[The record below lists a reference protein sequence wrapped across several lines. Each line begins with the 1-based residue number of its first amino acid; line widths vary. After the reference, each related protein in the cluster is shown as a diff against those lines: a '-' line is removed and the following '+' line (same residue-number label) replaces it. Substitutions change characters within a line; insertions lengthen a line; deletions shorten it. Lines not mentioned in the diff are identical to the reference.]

1 MRIFSDNRASPKPE
15 TVSRLENSPVHGYIR
30 SIHRPFWFFMYSIE
44 RELAREG
51 ASPVAGVDEAGRGP
65 LAGPVV
71 AAAVVLD
78 PECPIAGLDD
88 SKKLSPRQRETLLPE
103 ILSKARA
110 VALAA
115 AGPREIERINILQ
128 ASLRAMAAAVE
139 GLECAPA
146 HVLIDGNRRIPVPL
160 PQTPL
165 VKGDSR
171 CACIAAAS
179 VVAKVYRDRV
189 MARMDGRFPGYGFG
203 KHKGYPTRDHL
214 AALERYGPCRI
225 HRRTFRGVPAVV
237 GA

>member
-1 MRIFSDNRASPKPE
+1 
-15 TVSRLENSPVHGYIR
+15 
-30 SIHRPFWFFMYSIE
+30 MYSIE
-44 RELAREG
+44 RELVSEG

-78 PECPIAGLDD
+78 PENPVAGLDD
-88 SKKLSPRQRETLLPE
+88 SKKLSARQREALLPE
-103 ILSKARA
+103 ILARARA

-128 ASLRAMAAAVE
+128 ASLRAMATAVE
-139 GLECAPA
+139 GLGLAPA
-146 HVLIDGNRRIPVPL
+146 HVLVDGNRKIPVNL

-189 MARMDGRFPGYGFG
+189 MARMEERFPVYGFG
-203 KHKGYPTRDHL
+203 RHKGYPTRDHL
-214 AALERYGPCRI
+214 AALERHGPCRI
-225 HRRTFRGVPAVV
+225 HRRTFRGVPAAAW
-237 GA
+237 G

>member
-1 MRIFSDNRASPKPE
+1 
-15 TVSRLENSPVHGYIR
+15 
-30 SIHRPFWFFMYSIE
+30 MYSIE
-44 RELAREG
+44 RELAGRG

-78 PECPIAGLDD
+78 PENPIAGLAD
-88 SKKLSPRQRETLLPE
+88 SKKLSPRQREALLPE
-103 ILSKARA
+103 ILEKARA
-110 VALAA
+110 VAIAA

-128 ASLRAMAAAVE
+128 ASLRAMAAAAE
-139 GLECAPA
+139 GLGHAPA
-146 HVLIDGNRRIPVPL
+146 HVLVDGNRKIPTAI

-203 KHKGYPTRDHL
+203 RHKGYPTRDHL
-214 AALERYGPCRI
+214 AALARHGPCRI
-225 HRRTFRGVPAVV
+225 HRRTFRGVPAAA

>member
-1 MRIFSDNRASPKPE
+1 
-15 TVSRLENSPVHGYIR
+15 
-30 SIHRPFWFFMYSIE
+30 MYSIE
-44 RELAREG
+44 LDLAREG
-51 ASPVAGVDEAGRGP
+51 VSIVAGVDEAGRGP

-78 PECPIAGLDD
+78 PENRITGLDD
-88 SKKLSPRQRETLLPE
+88 SKKLSPRQREALLPE
-103 ILSKARA
+103 ILAKARA

-128 ASLRAMAAAVE
+128 ASLRAMATAVE
-139 GLECAPA
+139 GLGLAPA
-146 HVLIDGNRRIPVPL
+146 HILIDGNKRIPVPL

-171 CACIAAAS
+171 CALHRGGECCRQGVS
-179 VVAKVYRDRV
+179 GPG
-189 MARMDGRFPGYGFG
+189 DGPDGYAFSGLWIRQAQ
-203 KHKGYPTRDHL
+203 GYPTREHL
-214 AALERYGPCRI
+214 AALERHGPCRI

>member
-1 MRIFSDNRASPKPE
+1 MVFHVFHRTRTRGRI
-15 TVSRLENSPVHGYIR
+15 
-30 SIHRPFWFFMYSIE
+30 
-44 RELAREG
+44 G

-78 PECPIAGLDD
+78 PENPVAGLDD
-88 SKKLSPRQRETLLPE
+88 SKKLSPLQREALLTE
-103 ILSKARA
+103 ILAKARA

-128 ASLRAMAAAVE
+128 ASLRAMATAVE
-139 GLECAPA
+139 GLRLAPA
-146 HVLIDGNRRIPVPL
+146 HVLIDGNQRIPSPL

-179 VVAKVYRDRV
+179 VVAKVYRDRL
-189 MARMDGRFPGYGFG
+189 MARMEGRYPGYGFG

-214 AALERYGPCRI
+214 AALERHGPCGI
-225 HRRTFRGVPAVV
+225 HRRTFRGVPAP
-237 GA
+237 A

>member
-1 MRIFSDNRASPKPE
+1 
-15 TVSRLENSPVHGYIR
+15 
-30 SIHRPFWFFMYSIE
+30 MYSIE

-78 PECPIAGLDD
+78 PDIPITGLDD
-88 SKKLSPRQRETLLPE
+88 SKKLSQRQREALLPE
-103 ILSKARA
+103 ILAKARA

-128 ASLRAMAAAVE
+128 ASLRAMATAVE
-139 GLECAPA
+139 GLGITPE
-146 HVLIDGNRRIPVPL
+146 HVLVDGNRRIPTLV

-214 AALERYGPCRI
+214 AALERQGPCRI
-225 HRRTFRGVPAVV
+225 HRRTFRGVPAVA

>member
-1 MRIFSDNRASPKPE
+1 
-15 TVSRLENSPVHGYIR
+15 
-30 SIHRPFWFFMYSIE
+30 MYAIE
-44 RELAREG
+44 CELASAG

-78 PECPIAGLDD
+78 PENPVAGLDD
-88 SKKLSPRQRETLLPE
+88 SKKLSPRQREALLPE
-103 ILSKARA
+103 ILAKARA
-110 VALAA
+110 VAIAA

-128 ASLRAMAAAVE
+128 ASLRAMATAVE
-139 GLECAPA
+139 GLGLAPA
-146 HVLIDGNRRIPVPL
+146 HVLVDGNRKIPTAL

-179 VVAKVYRDRV
+179 VVAKVYRDLV
-189 MARMDGRFPGYGFG
+189 MARMEERFPGYGFG

-225 HRRTFRGVPAVV
+225 HRRTFRGVPA
-237 GA
+237 AACA

>member
-1 MRIFSDNRASPKPE
+1 
-15 TVSRLENSPVHGYIR
+15 
-30 SIHRPFWFFMYSIE
+30 MYSIE
-44 RELAREG
+44 RELADAG

-78 PECPIAGLDD
+78 PENPIAGLAD
-88 SKKLSPRQRETLLPE
+88 SKKLSPRQREALLPE
-103 ILSKARA
+103 ILAKARA

-128 ASLRAMAAAVE
+128 ASLRAMAAAAE
-139 GLECAPA
+139 GLGLAPA
-146 HVLIDGNRRIPVPL
+146 HVLVDGNRKIPTAI

-203 KHKGYPTRDHL
+203 RHKGYPTRDHL
-214 AALERYGPCRI
+214 AALARHGPCRI
-225 HRRTFRGVPAVV
+225 HRRTFRGVPVV
-237 GA
+237 AGA

>member
-1 MRIFSDNRASPKPE
+1 MGDPRPMAGL
-15 TVSRLENSPVHGYIR
+15 RLENSRIHGYIR
-30 SIHRPFWFFMYSIE
+30 AIHRPVWSFMYSIE
-44 RELAREG
+44 LDLAREG
-51 ASPVAGVDEAGRGP
+51 VLIVAGVDEAGRGP

-78 PECPIAGLDD
+78 PENIIEGLDD
-88 SKKLSPRQRETLLPE
+88 SKKLSPRQREALLPE
-103 ILSKARA
+103 ILAKARA

-128 ASLRAMAAAVE
+128 ASLRAMATAVE
-139 GLECAPA
+139 GLGVAPA
-146 HVLIDGNRRIPVPL
+146 HILIDGNKRIPSPL

-189 MARMDGRFPGYGFG
+189 MARMDMRFPGYGFG
-203 KHKGYPTRDHL
+203 KHKGYPTREHL
-214 AALERYGPCRI
+214 AALERHGPCRI

>member
-1 MRIFSDNRASPKPE
+1 
-15 TVSRLENSPVHGYIR
+15 
-30 SIHRPFWFFMYSIE
+30 MYSIE

-78 PECPIAGLDD
+78 PENPIEGLAD
-88 SKKLSPRQRETLLPE
+88 SKKLSPRQREALLPE
-103 ILSKARA
+103 ILAKARA

-128 ASLRAMAAAVE
+128 ASLRAMAAAAE
-139 GLECAPA
+139 GLGLAPA
-146 HVLIDGNRRIPVPL
+146 HVLVDGNRKIPTAL

-203 KHKGYPTRDHL
+203 RHKGYPTRDHL
-214 AALERYGPCRI
+214 AALARFGPCRI
-225 HRRTFRGVPAVV
+225 HRRTFRGVPEAA

>member
-1 MRIFSDNRASPKPE
+1 
-15 TVSRLENSPVHGYIR
+15 
-30 SIHRPFWFFMYSIE
+30 MYSIE
-44 RELAREG
+44 RELASAG

-78 PECPIAGLDD
+78 PENRVVGLDD
-88 SKKLSPRQRETLLPE
+88 SKKLSPRQREALLPE
-103 ILSKARA
+103 ILAKAHA

-128 ASLRAMAAAVE
+128 ASLRAMATAVE
-139 GLECAPA
+139 GLGLEPA
-146 HVLIDGNRRIPVPL
+146 HVLIDGNKRIPVPL

-214 AALERYGPCRI
+214 AALARYGPCRI
-225 HRRTFRGVPAVV
+225 HRRTFRGVPA
-237 GA
+237 AACA

>member
-1 MRIFSDNRASPKPE
+1 
-15 TVSRLENSPVHGYIR
+15 
-30 SIHRPFWFFMYSIE
+30 MYSIE

-78 PECPIAGLDD
+78 PGNPVAGLAD
-88 SKKLSPRQRETLLPE
+88 SKELSPGQREALLPE
-103 ILSKARA
+103 ILAKARA

-139 GLECAPA
+139 GLGPTPA
-146 HVLIDGNRRIPVPL
+146 HVLVDGNRSIPIKL
-160 PQTPL
+160 PQTPI

-189 MARMDGRFPGYGFG
+189 MARMEERYPGYGFG
-203 KHKGYPTRDHL
+203 RHKGYPTRDHL

-225 HRRTFRGVPAVV
+225 HRRTFRGVPAP
-237 GA
+237 AEA

>member
-1 MRIFSDNRASPKPE
+1 
-15 TVSRLENSPVHGYIR
+15 
-30 SIHRPFWFFMYSIE
+30 MYSIE
-44 RELAREG
+44 RELASAG

-78 PECPIAGLDD
+78 PENRVVGLDD
-88 SKKLSPRQRETLLPE
+88 SKKLSPRQREALLPE
-103 ILSKARA
+103 ILAKAHA

-128 ASLRAMAAAVE
+128 ASLRAMATAVE
-139 GLECAPA
+139 GLGLEPA
-146 HVLIDGNRRIPVPL
+146 HVLIDGNKRIPVPL

-179 VVAKVYRDRV
+179 VVAKVYRDQV

-214 AALERYGPCRI
+214 AALARYGPCRI
-225 HRRTFRGVPAVV
+225 HRRTFRGVPA
-237 GA
+237 AACA

>member
-1 MRIFSDNRASPKPE
+1 
-15 TVSRLENSPVHGYIR
+15 
-30 SIHRPFWFFMYSIE
+30 MYSIE
-44 RELAREG
+44 RELAGRG

-78 PECPIAGLDD
+78 PENPIVGLAD
-88 SKKLSPRQRETLLPE
+88 SKKLSARQREALLSE
-103 ILSKARA
+103 ILAKARA
-110 VALAA
+110 VAIAA
-115 AGPREIERINILQ
+115 TGPREIERINILQ
-128 ASLRAMAAAVE
+128 ASLRAMATAVE
-139 GLECAPA
+139 GLGPTPA
-146 HVLIDGNRRIPVPL
+146 HVLVDGNRKIPTAI

-203 KHKGYPTRDHL
+203 KRKGYPTRDHL
-214 AALERYGPCRI
+214 AALARHGPCRI
-225 HRRTFRGVPAVV
+225 HRRTFRGVPAAA

>member
-1 MRIFSDNRASPKPE
+1 
-15 TVSRLENSPVHGYIR
+15 
-30 SIHRPFWFFMYSIE
+30 MYFIE
-44 RELAREG
+44 RELRDAG
-51 ASPVAGVDEAGRGP
+51 ASPVAGVDEVGRGP

-78 PECPIAGLDD
+78 LENPIAGLDD
-88 SKKLSPRQRETLLPE
+88 SKKLSPLKREALLPE
-103 ILSKARA
+103 ILAKARA

-115 AGPREIERINILQ
+115 SGPREIEEINILQ
-128 ASLRAMAAAVE
+128 ASLRAMATAVE
-139 GLECAPA
+139 GLGLTPR
-146 HVLIDGNRRIPVPL
+146 HVLIDGNKRIPTLL

-165 VKGDSR
+165 VKGDSQ

-179 VVAKVYRDRV
+179 VVAKVYRDRL
-189 MARMDGRFPGYGFG
+189 MARMEARYPGYGFG

-214 AALERYGPCRI
+214 AALDRHGPCRI

>member
-1 MRIFSDNRASPKPE
+1 
-15 TVSRLENSPVHGYIR
+15 
-30 SIHRPFWFFMYSIE
+30 MYSIE
-44 RELAREG
+44 LDLASEG
-51 ASPVAGVDEAGRGP
+51 ASIVAGVDEAGRGP

-78 PECPIAGLDD
+78 PENPIAGLDD
-88 SKKLSPRQRETLLPE
+88 SKKLSPSRREALLPE
-103 ILSKARA
+103 ILAKARA

-128 ASLRAMAAAVE
+128 ASLRAMATAVE
-139 GLECAPA
+139 RLGLAPA
-146 HVLIDGNRRIPVPL
+146 HILIDGNKRIPVSL

-214 AALERYGPCRI
+214 AALELHGPCRI
-225 HRRTFRGVPAVV
+225 HRRTFRGVPVVV

>member
-1 MRIFSDNRASPKPE
+1 
-15 TVSRLENSPVHGYIR
+15 
-30 SIHRPFWFFMYSIE
+30 MYSVE

-78 PECPIAGLDD
+78 PENPIQGLAD
-88 SKKLSPRQRETLLPE
+88 SKKLSARQREALLSE
-103 ILSKARA
+103 ILEKARA

-128 ASLRAMAAAVE
+128 ASLRAMAIAAE
-139 GLECAPA
+139 GLGLAPA
-146 HVLIDGNRRIPVPL
+146 HVLVDGNRKIPTAL

-203 KHKGYPTRDHL
+203 RHKGYPTRDHL
-214 AALERYGPCRI
+214 AALARHGPCRI
-225 HRRTFRGVPAVV
+225 HRRTFRGVPVV
-237 GA
+237 AGA

>member
-1 MRIFSDNRASPKPE
+1 
-15 TVSRLENSPVHGYIR
+15 
-30 SIHRPFWFFMYSIE
+30 MYSIE
-44 RELAREG
+44 RELVGEG

-78 PECPIAGLDD
+78 PENPVSDLDD
-88 SKKLSPRQRETLLPE
+88 SKKLTARQREALLPE
-103 ILSKARA
+103 ILAKARA

-139 GLECAPA
+139 GLGVAPA
-146 HVLIDGNRRIPVPL
+146 HVLVDGNRKIPINL

-189 MARMDGRFPGYGFG
+189 MARMEERFPVYGFG
-203 KHKGYPTRDHL
+203 RHKGYPTREHL
-214 AALERYGPCRI
+214 AALERFGPCRI
-225 HRRTFRGVPAVV
+225 HRRTFRGVPAAAW
-237 GA
+237 G

>member
-1 MRIFSDNRASPKPE
+1 M
-15 TVSRLENSPVHGYIR
+15 RLENSRIHRYIR
-30 SIHRPFWFFMYSIE
+30 AIHRPVWSFMYSIE
-44 RELAREG
+44 LDLAREG
-51 ASPVAGVDEAGRGP
+51 VSIVAGVDEAGRGP

-78 PECPIAGLDD
+78 PENRITGLDD
-88 SKKLSPRQRETLLPE
+88 SKKLSPRQREALLPE
-103 ILSKARA
+103 ILAKARA

-128 ASLRAMAAAVE
+128 ASLRAMATAVE
-139 GLECAPA
+139 GLGVAPA
-146 HVLIDGNRRIPVPL
+146 HILIDGNKRIPVPL

-189 MARMDGRFPGYGFG
+189 MARMDMRFPGYGFG
-203 KHKGYPTRDHL
+203 KHKGYPTREHL
-214 AALERYGPCRI
+214 AALERHGPCRI

>member
-1 MRIFSDNRASPKPE
+1 
-15 TVSRLENSPVHGYIR
+15 
-30 SIHRPFWFFMYSIE
+30 MYSVE

-78 PECPIAGLDD
+78 PENPVAGLAD
-88 SKKLSPRQRETLLPE
+88 SKKLSVRQREALLPE
-103 ILSKARA
+103 ILAKARA
-110 VALAA
+110 VAIAA

-128 ASLRAMAAAVE
+128 ASLRAMATAAE
-139 GLECAPA
+139 GLGLAPA
-146 HVLIDGNRRIPVPL
+146 HVLVDGNRKIPTAL

-179 VVAKVYRDRV
+179 VVAKVYRDGV

-214 AALERYGPCRI
+214 AALERFGPCRI
-225 HRRTFRGVPAVV
+225 HRRTFRGVPALAGV
-237 GA
+237 

>member
-1 MRIFSDNRASPKPE
+1 
-15 TVSRLENSPVHGYIR
+15 
-30 SIHRPFWFFMYSIE
+30 MYSIE
-44 RELAREG
+44 RELASAG
-51 ASPVAGVDEAGRGP
+51 CSPVAGVDEAGRGP

-78 PECPIAGLDD
+78 PGNPVAGLDD
-88 SKKLSPRQRETLLPE
+88 SKKLTPRQREALLPE
-103 ILSKARA
+103 ILAKALA
-110 VALAA
+110 VSLAA

-128 ASLRAMAAAVE
+128 ASLRAMAAAVG
-139 GLECAPA
+139 GLRPAPA
-146 HVLIDGNRRIPVPL
+146 HVLVDGNRRIPTLL

-179 VVAKVYRDRV
+179 VVAKVYRDRL
-189 MARMDGRFPGYGFG
+189 MARMDGRYPGYGFG

-214 AALERYGPCRI
+214 AALERFGPCRI
-225 HRRTFRGVPAVV
+225 HRRTFRSVPAPA

>member
-1 MRIFSDNRASPKPE
+1 
-15 TVSRLENSPVHGYIR
+15 
-30 SIHRPFWFFMYSIE
+30 MYSIE

-78 PECPIAGLDD
+78 PENPVAGLAD
-88 SKKLSPRQRETLLPE
+88 SKKLSPLQREALLPE
-103 ILSKARA
+103 ILAKARA
-110 VALAA
+110 VAIAA

-128 ASLRAMAAAVE
+128 ASLRVMAAAAE
-139 GLECAPA
+139 GLGLAPA
-146 HVLIDGNRRIPVPL
+146 HVLVDGNRKIPTAL

-203 KHKGYPTRDHL
+203 RHKGYPTRDHL
-214 AALERYGPCRI
+214 AALARHGPCRI
-225 HRRTFRGVPAVV
+225 HRRTFRGVPATA

>member
-1 MRIFSDNRASPKPE
+1 
-15 TVSRLENSPVHGYIR
+15 
-30 SIHRPFWFFMYSIE
+30 MYSIE
-44 RELAREG
+44 RELASAG

-78 PECPIAGLDD
+78 PENRVVGLDD
-88 SKKLSPRQRETLLPE
+88 SKKLSPRQREALLPE
-103 ILSKARA
+103 ILAKAHA

-128 ASLRAMAAAVE
+128 ASLRAMATAVGGL
-139 GLECAPA
+139 GLEPA
-146 HVLIDGNRRIPVPL
+146 HVLIDGNKRIPVPL

-214 AALERYGPCRI
+214 AALARYGPCRI
-225 HRRTFRGVPAVV
+225 HRRTFRGVPA
-237 GA
+237 AACA

>member
-1 MRIFSDNRASPKPE
+1 
-15 TVSRLENSPVHGYIR
+15 
-30 SIHRPFWFFMYSIE
+30 MYSVE
-44 RELAREG
+44 RELVREG

-78 PECPIAGLDD
+78 PENPIAGLAD
-88 SKKLSPRQRETLLPE
+88 SKKLSARQREALLSE
-103 ILSKARA
+103 ILEKARA
-110 VALAA
+110 VAIAA

-128 ASLRAMAAAVE
+128 ASLRAMAAAAE
-139 GLECAPA
+139 GLGFAPA
-146 HVLIDGNRRIPVPL
+146 HVLVDGNRKIPTAL

-214 AALERYGPCRI
+214 AALARHGPCRI
-225 HRRTFRGVPAVV
+225 HRRTFRGVPVV
-237 GA
+237 AGA

>member
-1 MRIFSDNRASPKPE
+1 
-15 TVSRLENSPVHGYIR
+15 
-30 SIHRPFWFFMYSIE
+30 MYSIE
-44 RELAREG
+44 RELALEG

-78 PECPIAGLDD
+78 PENPIEGLAD
-88 SKKLSPRQRETLLPE
+88 SKKLSARQREALLSE
-103 ILSKARA
+103 ILEKACA

-128 ASLRAMAAAVE
+128 ASLRAMAAAAE
-139 GLECAPA
+139 GLGFAPA
-146 HVLIDGNRRIPVPL
+146 HVLVDGNREIPTAL
-160 PQTPL
+160 PQMPL

-203 KHKGYPTRDHL
+203 RHKGYPTRDHL
-214 AALERYGPCRI
+214 AALARHGPCRI
-225 HRRTFRGVPAVV
+225 HRRTFRGVPAAA

>member
-1 MRIFSDNRASPKPE
+1 
-15 TVSRLENSPVHGYIR
+15 
-30 SIHRPFWFFMYSIE
+30 MYSIE
-44 RELAREG
+44 RELASAG

-78 PECPIAGLDD
+78 PENRVVGLDD
-88 SKKLSPRQRETLLPE
+88 SKKLSPRQREALLPE
-103 ILSKARA
+103 ILAKARA

-128 ASLRAMAAAVE
+128 ASLRAMATAVE
-139 GLECAPA
+139 GLGLEPA
-146 HVLIDGNRRIPVPL
+146 HVLIDGNKRIPVPL

-214 AALERYGPCRI
+214 AALARYGPCRI
-225 HRRTFRGVPAVV
+225 HRRTFRGVPA
-237 GA
+237 AACA

>member
-1 MRIFSDNRASPKPE
+1 
-15 TVSRLENSPVHGYIR
+15 
-30 SIHRPFWFFMYSIE
+30 MYSIE
-44 RELAREG
+44 RELVGEG

-78 PECPIAGLDD
+78 PENPVDGLAD
-88 SKKLSPRQRETLLPE
+88 SKKLSARQREALLPE
-103 ILSKARA
+103 ILAKARA

-128 ASLRAMAAAVE
+128 ASLRAMATAVE
-139 GLECAPA
+139 GLGVAPA
-146 HVLIDGNRRIPVPL
+146 HVLVDGNRKIPINL

-189 MARMDGRFPGYGFG
+189 MARMEERFPVYGFG
-203 KHKGYPTRDHL
+203 KHKGYPTREHL
-214 AALERYGPCRI
+214 AALERFGPCRI